1 MHSQFVS
8 THSDKVWEGVVRR
21 LEKRLEKVAEFD
33 FIPVTS
39 LKAIEGAGGRLPSRV
54 ADKVRNR
61 GVVVIR
67 GTLDRKTTSEIEEG
81 VLDYLQENDAF
92 LPNEN
97 DTVYEIFW
105 SKAQMRARTDP
116 GMVTVMKALLGLW
129 HSDQDSDMDLSSPLM
144 YVDTFHRRPPW
155 SRFPLPSDDLGERW
169 QDPNNRQVYRKIL
182 EGSPEEYDPWLTGHR
197 PKAANGAGTFFRGF
211 HGWLSLSSS
220 GPGSGTL
227 KVLPNLAEAIP
238 YLLLRSLLPDLPP
251 RLFTGVSPSQSVHNS
266 SPLHS
271 NISSLA
277 SATIQELDPG
287 DTVWWHPDLLHQLEE
302 WNTSSTFNSVLYL
315 SAGPDCPRNRNY
327 LRRLRHALIT
337 RSSPPDFPSS
347 TRESSYRGRVGL
359 SDLSS
364 KGRVMMGWPK
374 SSEPSTK
381 TCTL

>member
-144 YVDTFHRRPPW
+144 YIDSLHRRPPW
-155 SRFPLPSDDLGERW
+155 SRFHLPSDDLGERW
-169 QDPNNRQVYRKIL
+169 QDPEYRQVYQKIL
-182 EGSPEEYDPWLTGHR
+182 GGSPEEYDPWLTDHR
-197 PKAANGAGTFFRGF
+197 PNAVF
-211 HGWLSLSSS
+211 
-220 GPGSGTL
+220 
-227 KVLPNLAEAIP
+227 I
-238 YLLLRSLLPDLPP
+238 
-251 RLFTGVSPSQSVHNS
+251 
-266 SPLHS
+266 
-271 NISSLA
+271 
-277 SATIQELDPG
+277 
-287 DTVWWHPDLLHQLEE
+287 
-302 WNTSSTFNSVLYL
+302 
-315 SAGPDCPRNRNY
+315 
-327 LRRLRHALIT
+327 ALQ
-337 RSSPPDFPSS
+337 
-347 TRESSYRGRVGL
+347 
-359 SDLSS
+359 
-364 KGRVMMGWPK
+364 
-374 SSEPSTK
+374 
-381 TCTL
+381 